1 VSVTVARAIAA
12 ASVACLLLAAGCGDD
27 DDGSATGDDSGDD
40 SGGGTGGGTGGRVCD
55 TLEGFDST
63 VDEITGAEGDGDATV
78 ADIQEALDEFQ
89 ADLEEVQN
97 DDETE
102 LPEPLEAGLQAAASG
117 LESLLDDL
125 PSEEILSE
133 TSDAVASARSSIGDA
148 WVELLDALDCPSPD
162 GSTTS
167 SDGS

>member
-12 ASVACLLLAAGCGDD
+12 ASAACLLLAAGCGDD
-27 DDGSATGDDSGDD
+27 DDDGSATGDDSD
-40 SGGGTGGGTGGRVCD
+40 GGTGGRVCD

-63 VDEITGAEGDGDATV
+63 VDEITSAEGDSDATV

-102 LPEPLEAGLQAAASG
+102 LPESLEAGLQAAASG

-125 PSEEILSE
+125 PSEEILTES
-133 TSDAVASARSSIGDA
+133 SDAVASARSSIAEA

-167 SDGS
+167 SEGS